1 MQKVLQQHQQQQQQV
16 NVQLLSAA
24 IIDDLL
30 VAVTI
35 RLLDSS
41 EISNEPFVH
50 LRYIGMPTRLARL
63 VILTQVCIGSRGQNT
78 SILQDVRFI
87 THAGRCYVKLSHKFI
102 PNACE

>member
-1 MQKVLQQHQQQQQQV
+1 M
-16 NVQLLSAA
+16 
-24 IIDDLL
+24 LL

-87 THAGRCYVKLSHKFI
+87 THAGRCYVKLFSQI
-102 PNACE
+102 YPERT